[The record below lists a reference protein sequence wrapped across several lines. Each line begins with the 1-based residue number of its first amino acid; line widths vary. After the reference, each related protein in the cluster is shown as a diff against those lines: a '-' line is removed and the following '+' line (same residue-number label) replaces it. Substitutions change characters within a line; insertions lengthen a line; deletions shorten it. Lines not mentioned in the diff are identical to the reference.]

1 MDNME
6 YYGEDVINKGY
17 WYIPKNNISE
27 IDGISYRDIKEISQ
41 LQIDIS
47 DNDGIYDDY
56 LASLILELP
65 YIQSVSNLYRDN
77 EDEYILEEKLQR
89 LDNID
94 KIHNDIVFLKK
105 LFYKGLYHLNK
116 FKKNINS
123 EQKREGDEN
132 YFNLENVKDIYNYFI
147 GKYRI
152 IEYSNLISIIFDE
165 IFEIDFLQEHDDI
178 FIQSNLRNKFSYW
191 NQKEINYL
199 INVWVAVFCIE
210 LNIKTATTNPEYI
223 FGNNILKDNIDAVEQ
238 ELGSKQIQCCLCY
251 RIFNKN
257 SYEDFIAKTPRIF
270 RFISYLTRNNELKK
284 QYFNKKAKR
293 CYSQMWIDGCE
304 TQYFALSCGP
314 SIEKKMEYYKI
325 AEAILNSFQNH
336 SKYESALCTDEM
348 RYYYSNQENDYVT
361 YSEVKSNQVELPLAM
376 MFSCCE
382 RKLLTIVEKYRNQ
395 GYLDHKTVHMC
406 IKYSP
411 CQICDRGLNTYEK
424 NGVKFEIIAP
434 GNRMDK
440 NKFSEIDKTIKDI
453 LAQKVD

>member
-132 YFNLENVKDIYNYFI
+132 YFNYF
-147 GKYRI
+147 
-152 IEYSNLISIIFDE
+152 
-165 IFEIDFLQEHDDI
+165 
-178 FIQSNLRNKFSYW
+178 
-191 NQKEINYL
+191 
-199 INVWVAVFCIE
+199 
-210 LNIKTATTNPEYI
+210 
-223 FGNNILKDNIDAVEQ
+223 
-238 ELGSKQIQCCLCY
+238 
-251 RIFNKN
+251 
-257 SYEDFIAKTPRIF
+257 
-270 RFISYLTRNNELKK
+270 
-284 QYFNKKAKR
+284 
-293 CYSQMWIDGCE
+293 
-304 TQYFALSCGP
+304 
-314 SIEKKMEYYKI
+314 
-325 AEAILNSFQNH
+325 
-336 SKYESALCTDEM
+336 
-348 RYYYSNQENDYVT
+348 
-361 YSEVKSNQVELPLAM
+361 
-376 MFSCCE
+376 
-382 RKLLTIVEKYRNQ
+382 
-395 GYLDHKTVHMC
+395 
-406 IKYSP
+406 
-411 CQICDRGLNTYEK
+411 
-424 NGVKFEIIAP
+424 
-434 GNRMDK
+434 
-440 NKFSEIDKTIKDI
+440 
-453 LAQKVD
+453 